1 VIGIVVG
8 GIGLFILQLPHADDG
23 TMNDTTLTSSTMRG
37 PNPYEV
43 AIVLPVGRL
52 GDEGYIDAIYEG
64 ATRAHND
71 YNINFTYVETESIS
85 DYAYFHRK
93 FAAHEAFIEPYDLII
108 GMGLDQ
114 SNAILTVA
122 DEYPRQNWAIIDLPG
137 IAIDPLMFPK
147 IATANIK
154 INEGA
159 ALVGA
164 IAGLM
169 TETGS
174 VGFLGDIDT
183 YYTNLYA
190 AGFVWAA
197 NYTYSKFT
205 NPGSSILHDER
216 YTNNSMDMTLGMALT
231 SEMYSAGAD
240 IIFSASGR
248 AGLGAFDAAKEA
260 NVSSSY
266 PLWVIGCDVPQM
278 RFGCTF
284 PETPAPPTLGLTS
297 MVKRLDVIVYDLMYA
312 AVLGLWQGGPKD
324 YGIAENAL
332 NYEIRTELLTLPS
345 DVLSIVEMIKTGIV
359 NGTFTIPFEK
369 RWMF

>member
-1 VIGIVVG
+1 MGIVIG
-8 GIGLFILQLPHADDG
+8 GIGLFILQLPHTNDG
-23 TMNDTTLTSSTMRG
+23 TMNDTTLTSPTMRG
-37 PNPYEV
+37 PNPFEV

-52 GDEGYIDAIYEG
+52 GDGGYIDTIYEG

-71 YNINFTYVETESIS
+71 YNINFTYVQTASTS
-85 DYAYFHRK
+85 DYAYFHRR

-122 DEYPRQNWAIIDLPG
+122 NEYPSQNWAIIDLPG
-137 IAIDPLMFPK
+137 IAIDPMLFPK

-174 VGFLGDIDT
+174 VGFLGEMDT

-197 NYTYSKFT
+197 NYTYSEYT
-205 NPGSSILHDER
+205 NPGFSILHDER
-216 YTNNSMDMTLGMALT
+216 YTNDSVDMTIGMALT
-231 SEMYSAGAD
+231 SDMYSAGAD
-240 IIFSASGR
+240 IIFSAAGR
-248 AGLGAFDAAKEA
+248 AGLGAFDAAKEENA
-260 NVSSSY
+260 TAPY
-266 PLWVIGCDVPQM
+266 PLWVIGSDFPQM
-278 RFGCTF
+278 RFGCAF
-284 PETPAPPTLGLTS
+284 PETPTSPTVGLTS
-297 MVKRLDVIVYDLMYA
+297 MVKRIDVIVYDLMYT

-324 YGIAENAL
+324 YGIAEDAL
-332 NYEIRTELLTLPS
+332 EIEIRTELLILPS
-345 DVLSIVEMIKTGIV
+345 DVLSMVEMIKTGIV
-359 NGTFTIPFEK
+359 NGTYTIPFEK
-369 RWMF
+369 YWIY